1 MGMQKKSLRA
11 FAPATV
17 ANVACGFDIF
27 GFALHTPGD
36 EVEVRLVTAPKD
48 QVVITSISG
57 DGGRLPYDAEKNCAG
72 VSVKALL
79 DFLGIAEGVEIV
91 LKKNMPLGSGLGS
104 SAASAAAA
112 VFAVNALLGSP
123 LTARQLVP
131 LAMEGERIACGAAH
145 ADNVAP
151 ALLGGFVLI
160 RSYSPLDLISIPCN
174 LPIFCALLHPHIEI
188 RTEEARK
195 ILPAAVPLQQLVS
208 QTGNAAALIA
218 ALIQGDAALLSRAL
232 SDEIVEPLRATLIP
246 GFYAMKEAALAA
258 GALGCSISG
267 SGPSLFA
274 LTRGQD
280 NATAVGAA
288 MAAVCRRQEI
298 PYDLYISAI
307 NTQGARVLP

>member
-1 MGMQKKSLRA
+1 MEMQKNSLRA

-36 EVEVRLVTAPKD
+36 EVEVRLVPAAKD

-57 DGGRLPYDAEKNCAG
+57 DGGCLPYEVEKNCAG
-72 VSVKALL
+72 VSVRAFL
-79 DFLGIAEGVEIV
+79 DFLGVLDGVEIV

-131 LAMEGERIACGAAH
+131 FAMEGERIACGAAH

-174 LPIFCALLHPHIEI
+174 LSIFCTILHPHIEI

-195 ILPAAVPLQQLVS
+195 ILPTAVPLQQVVS
-208 QTGNAAALIA
+208 QTGNATALIA

-232 SDEIVEPLRATLIP
+232 SDEIVEPLRAALIP
-246 GFYAMKEAALAA
+246 GFYAIKEAALAA

-274 LTRGQD
+274 LTIGQKSSS
-280 NATAVGAA
+280 AVGAA
-288 MAAVCRRQEI
+288 MAAACRGLDI
-298 PYDLYISAI
+298 PYDLYFSAI
-307 NTQGARVLP
+307 NSQGARLLL

>member
-1 MGMQKKSLRA
+1 MKKDRKSLRA

-27 GFALHTPGD
+27 GFALHNPGD
-36 EVEVRLVTAPKD
+36 EVEVRLVTAPKE

-57 DGGRLPYDAEKNCAG
+57 DGGSLPYDVEKNCAG
-72 VSVKALL
+72 VSVRSLL
-79 DFLGIAEGVEIV
+79 DSLGVSDGVEIA

-123 LTARQLVP
+123 MTARQLVP
-131 LAMEGERIACGAAH
+131 FAMEGERIACGAAH

-174 LPIFCALLHPHIEI
+174 LPIFCTILHPHVEI

-195 ILPAAVPLQQLVS
+195 ILPKTIPLQQLVS

-218 ALIQGDAALLSRAL
+218 ALLQEDALLLSRAL
-232 SDEIVEPLRATLIP
+232 SDAIIEPLRAALIP
-246 GFYAMKEAALAA
+246 GFYAIKEAALAA

-274 LTRGQD
+274 LTIGQESSL
-280 NATAVGAA
+280 TVSEA
-288 MAAVCRRQEI
+288 MAAACRCLNI

-307 NTQGARVLP
+307 NRQGARVFP